1 MDRITRESGLR
12 IYSMVLEYRNGSIT
26 HRMKESIMRASNME
40 KESLH
45 GQMAQSTRATSK
57 KI

>member
-1 MDRITRESGLR
+1 MDQITRESGLR

-26 HRMKESIMRASNME
+26 RLMKESTMRASNME
-40 KESLH
+40 KESSR
-45 GQMAQSTRATSK
+45 GQMAQSTRATLK